1 MKKSKAK
8 VINIG
13 DLVTRKHGNY
23 AKQVIGI
30 VTGVK
35 EHDTGMDIYDVY
47 YVDWFDNIK
56 QKPPYPYEAKELVLY
71 EGANE

>member
-1 MKKSKAK
+1 MSEGT
-8 VINIG
+8 INIG
-13 DLVTRKHGNY
+13 DLVTRKY
-23 AKQVIGI
+23 AKEMIGV
-30 VTGVK
+30 VTRVK

-71 EGANE
+71 EGANGTK

>member
-1 MKKSKAK
+1 MSENT
-8 VINIG
+8 INIG

-30 VTGVK
+30 VAGVK

-56 QKPPYPYEAKELVLY
+56 QKTPYPYEAKELVLY
-71 EGANE
+71 RGRK